1 MMRVIQ
7 LIIFSFVLVGFQAP
21 PALAANPE
29 FTVDKYNALILPNIV
44 HAHLNKHHF
53 MTKKESPPSEPHFKK
68 VKFLKQQPPKTLA
81 ERVDRIIHGIYIDIP
96 PEYDHY
102 GYEIRRSMKSILTPH
117 DLNDPLLI
125 PEKLENVRKARIILD
140 YWKRELNK
148 EMRELGALVDEQK
161 TTINLKTTYRY
172 NQRIVTE
179 FIPVLYGWVDKNM
192 QFLEYVRDIN
202 GEFYVNYPFYD
213 IADKNKKREFQKLYN
228 EREEA
233 LKKVI
238 TYSPFRAMIY

>member
-1 MMRVIQ
+1 MRVIQ
-7 LIIFSFVLVGFQAP
+7 LIIFSLVLVSFQASFSF
-21 PALAANPE
+21 AANPE
-29 FTVDKYNALILPNIV
+29 YSVDKSNSLILPNIV

-53 MTKKESPPSEPHFKK
+53 MTKKEQPPSEPHFKK
-68 VKFLKQQPPKTLA
+68 VRFLKQPPPKTLG
-81 ERVDRIIHGIYIDIP
+81 ERVDRLIHGIYIDIT
-96 PEYDHY
+96 PEYDHF
-102 GYEIRRSMKSILTPH
+102 GYEIRRTMKSILTPH

-148 EMRELGALVDEQK
+148 EMRELEALVGEQN
-161 TTINLKTTYRY
+161 TTISLKTTFRY
-172 NQRIVTE
+172 NQRIVME

-192 QFLEYVRDIN
+192 KFLEHVRDMN

-213 IADKNKKREFQKLYN
+213 IADRDKKKEFQKLYN

-233 LKKVI
+233 LRKVI